1 MIKQSFTII
10 DFITSKNSIHF
21 NSYAKMFTVN
31 DSIFQT
37 PGHSSVTQN
46 LTIIKKSQLVT
57 ITSAMLN
64 ERKQSLCDSLLNYS
78 CSI

>member
-1 MIKQSFTII
+1 MQRCSQL
-10 DFITSKNSIHF
+10 
-21 NSYAKMFTVN
+21 MTVV
-31 DSIFQT
+31 FQT

-64 ERKQSLCDSLLNYS
+64 ERKQSLCDSLLNYN
-78 CSI
+78 CSIKLSSYLKEVN